1 MKHTSQEEES
11 FCFYVSGFIDG
22 EGCFSV
28 TFRHLSKLVVGFET
42 KVSFAV
48 GQKQTKRNYELL
60 DRIRILFNGGS
71 IRDSKGDN
79 CYKYET
85 RKLAHIRNE
94 IIPFFNKY
102 PLYTSKSNDFLL
114 FSKICSLVAAKQHLN
129 KNGLLQIIN
138 LAEGM
143 NPSGKRRTEL
153 SKIRAQLGEIL
164 QT

>member
-1 MKHTSQEEES
+1 MKPTIQEEKN
-11 FCFYVSGFIDG
+11 FCFYVSGFVDG

-28 TFRHLSKLVVGFET
+28 SFRHLSKLVVGFET

-48 GQKQTKRNYELL
+48 GQKQTKKNYALL
-60 DRIRILFNGGS
+60 ERIRILFNGGS
-71 IRDSKGDN
+71 IRESKGDN

-85 RKLAHIRNE
+85 RKLDHIRKE

-102 PLYTSKSNDFLL
+102 PLYSSKSLDFEL

-129 KNGLLQIIN
+129 KTGLLRIID
-138 LAEGM
+138 LAESM

-153 SKIRAQLGEIL
+153 LNIRAQLRENL
-164 QT
+164 